1 MPGINSHYSWG
12 SNCLWYFIS
21 RKDSEDNLRPGAPNL
36 TKKKR
41 RECLELIAQNFPI
54 STPSLPHLPLCL
66 PHWKWKSQKQE
77 KNVLINKL
85 NVCENWKDFPCSV
98 FSSRDPELLLAS
110 SCLFVVVVV
119 GAFILGLSF
128 AGHAHFVCKWFM
140 PKSAWQ
146 PGKTGLDCAS
156 PESSRVIPYS
166 STPTSS
172 PPPLPCYPIANER
185 PTLRSPTMAEWV
197 TGGWGIRRCCAKL
210 FKIFT

>member
-1 MPGINSHYSWG
+1 MFGIN
-12 SNCLWYFIS
+12 C
-21 RKDSEDNLRPGAPNL
+21 
-36 TKKKR
+36 T
-41 RECLELIAQNFPI
+41 ELPYQHQPPFPH
-54 STPSLPHLPLCL
+54 PSSLSPT
-66 PHWKWKSQKQE
+66 HWKWKSQKQE

-110 SCLFVVVVV
+110 SCLFVVVLVVVV

-166 STPTSS
+166 STPTPSCSS
-172 PPPLPCYPIANER
+172 PPLPFSLIANER
-185 PTLRSPTMAEWV
+185 PTLRSPTIAEWV
-197 TGGWGIRRCCAKL
+197 SEKGRGGGV
-210 FKIFT
+210 

>member
-1 MPGINSHYSWG
+1 MFGINCTELPYQHHPSSPSQHPLSHS
-12 SNCLWYFIS
+12 LEMEI
-21 RKDSEDNLRPGAPNL
+21 
-36 TKKKR
+36 TKTGK
-41 RECLELIAQNFPI
+41 
-54 STPSLPHLPLCL
+54 
-66 PHWKWKSQKQE
+66 

-110 SCLFVVVVV
+110 SCLFVVVLVVVV

-166 STPTSS
+166 STPTPSCSS
-172 PPPLPCYPIANER
+172 PPLIFSLIANEQ
-185 PTLRSPTMAEWV
+185 PTLRSPTIAEWV
-197 TGGWGIRRCCAKL
+197 SEKGRWGTRRCCAKL